1 MWYDYVSDNN
11 ELNLFKSILSITII
25 SDWMG
30 KKIMI
35 YGKDATDNSN
45 GTLTWCC
52 MWLETN
58 IVVTILCNVL
68 YQAEQNFR
76 LFLNKIGSTKN

>member
-1 MWYDYVSDNN
+1 MYVYSNSSTGVEAAHDELSVHNGVISDNN

-25 SDWMG
+25 SDRMG

-45 GTLTWCC
+45 GTLT
-52 MWLETN
+52 
-58 IVVTILCNVL
+58 
-68 YQAEQNFR
+68 
-76 LFLNKIGSTKN
+76 